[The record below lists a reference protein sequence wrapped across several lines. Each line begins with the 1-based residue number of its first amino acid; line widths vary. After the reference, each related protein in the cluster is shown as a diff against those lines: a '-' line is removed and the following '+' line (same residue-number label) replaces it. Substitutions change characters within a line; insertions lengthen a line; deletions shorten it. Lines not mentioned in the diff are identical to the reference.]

1 MDNTNKNNKDYL
13 IIVNARE
20 KTWLHNE
27 ITFDE
32 IVVLACGLVE
42 NTVSYTVIFKKGDEK
57 KQEGI
62 LVSGDTVKVKDGMI
76 FNVSQTSRS

>member
-1 MDNTNKNNKDYL
+1 MDHTDKNNKDFN

-20 KTWLHNE
+20 KTWLHKE

-42 NTVSYTVIFKKGDEK
+42 NTVSYTVIFKKGGNNK
-57 KQEGI
+57 PEGI
-62 LVSGDTVKVKDGMI
+62 IVSGDSIKVKDGMI
-76 FNVSQTSRS
+76 FNVTQTSRS